1 MLREERCKKLRTKH
15 LNEAASGTPKLSIF
29 GFVKTSGNSSKTQ
42 DSNYSTTNLQ
52 VEDFSSHS
60 HESKSPFPDTVRN
73 AATER
78 LTSNVDAQ
86 DSSLNLHE
94 SDSSDIIEKP
104 PDLPPTHHQ
113 STSAE
118 KLASILSEEMIQPVQ
133 STIIDHDSES
143 PFVSMSASLITR
155 ISTCSS
161 DPKVSFTSG
170 SQLGCESICCTQSS
184 LYTQTNLRRITG
196 KLR

>member
-1 MLREERCKKLRTKH
+1 
-15 LNEAASGTPKLSIF
+15 
-29 GFVKTSGNSSKTQ
+29 
-42 DSNYSTTNLQ
+42 
-52 VEDFSSHS
+52 
-60 HESKSPFPDTVRN
+60 VRN

-78 LTSNVDAQ
+78 LTSNVAAQ
-86 DSSLNLHE
+86 DSSLHLHE
-94 SDSSDIIEKP
+94 SNSSDIIEKP

-118 KLASILSEEMIQPVQ
+118 KLASILSKEMIQPVQ

-143 PFVSMSASLITR
+143 PFVSTSTSLITR

-161 DPKVSFTSG
+161 DPKVSSTSG

-184 LYTQTNLRRITG
+184 PYKPTSVELEETSVKQICSDGKNRQCPSSIFLKYCWITYCLTRGTIACFFCKTAVEKQLNLFSYHSENAFSSGNFSNR
-196 KLR
+196 KKC